1 MNKTQRIKE
10 FVKVS
15 LEENLAD
22 LRNISVKE
30 AVANLG
36 LGIIMVLVVALNLA
50 LSVWQLTVSLLLVGY
65 DLTAKGLGKFM
76 EKVKIPAQN
85 AKG

>member
-22 LRNISVKE
+22 LRNISAKE

-65 DLTAKGLGKFM
+65 DLIAIGLGKFM
-76 EKVKIPAQN
+76 EKVNIPVQT

>member
-22 LRNISVKE
+22 LRSISVKE

-65 DLTAKGLGKFM
+65 DLIAKGLGRFM
-76 EKVKIPAQN
+76 EKVKIPVQN